1 MDLKVFIDDLVDLVQ
16 RAFLERSFF
25 FLNQIERKKLNS
37 KRDGG
42 DDDSRLA
49 NNIDFLKRANKRA
62 VRQSNLLEAFVI
74 NPEFVYVISRFTA
87 NFFNL

>member
-1 MDLKVFIDDLVDLVQ
+1 MVPNRGSSDRRNPWADFGSLHMDLKVFIDDLVDLVQ

-25 FLNQIERKKLNS
+25 FLNKIERKKLNS

-49 NNIDFLKRANKRA
+49 NNIDFLKSK
-62 VRQSNLLEAFVI
+62 
-74 NPEFVYVISRFTA
+74 
-87 NFFNL
+87 